1 MKRPHIVIFV
11 ADEFRADRLGHIAGT
26 PSTLTP
32 HLDHLAETEAV
43 SFTANF
49 CQNPVCTP
57 SRCSFMSGWYPHVR
71 GHRTMH
77 HMLRPE
83 DQDLLKIVKDAGY
96 YVWWGGKN
104 DLLPGTADLSEHV
117 SFRNTP
123 CPEDGLAQ
131 DPHMDMTWR
140 GPADGPKYYSFLAGT
155 APATEPS
162 GDRLDFDLWNV
173 RSAVRFLE
181 TYDRPEPFLLY
192 LSIQSPHP
200 PYYAEEKWLDNI
212 NEDNRHHPIPQPDWE
227 LKPQILPKIQ
237 ERRRMDHADPAL
249 LQQISDTYDAMCM
262 RVDHQAGMIL
272 DALRNAGLYED
283 TAFFFM
289 SDHGDFAGD
298 YGLVEKTQNTFEDC
312 LTHTPM
318 ILKPPAGY
326 DCAPGIRTSLTENID
341 LFATVLELTGASPTL
356 PHFGRS
362 LLPALPGETLIRHFV
377 HTEGGRLLSEMHC
390 REAESPGATDP
401 TDLYW
406 PRVGLQQENGT
417 PMYHTKA
424 CMIRNDRYKYVRRL
438 YEADE
443 FYDLLQDP
451 DEIHNL
457 IHDPRYKDMLGYMRD
472 KMLSFYMETSD
483 IVPFIPD
490 AR

>member
-1 MKRPHIVIFV
+1 MKRPHIIIFV

-123 CPEDGLAQ
+123 GPEAGLAQ

-181 TYDRPEPFLLY
+181 TYE
-192 LSIQSPHP
+192 I
-200 PYYAEEKWLDNI
+200 
-212 NEDNRHHPIPQPDWE
+212 
-227 LKPQILPKIQ
+227 
-237 ERRRMDHADPAL
+237 
-249 LQQISDTYDAMCM
+249 
-262 RVDHQAGMIL
+262 
-272 DALRNAGLYED
+272 
-283 TAFFFM
+283 
-289 SDHGDFAGD
+289 
-298 YGLVEKTQNTFEDC
+298 
-312 LTHTPM
+312 
-318 ILKPPAGY
+318 
-326 DCAPGIRTSLTENID
+326 
-341 LFATVLELTGASPTL
+341 
-356 PHFGRS
+356 GR
-362 LLPALPGETLIRHFV
+362 AHV
-377 HTEGGRLLSEMHC
+377 
-390 REAESPGATDP
+390 
-401 TDLYW
+401 
-406 PRVGLQQENGT
+406 
-417 PMYHTKA
+417 
-424 CMIRNDRYKYVRRL
+424 
-438 YEADE
+438 
-443 FYDLLQDP
+443 
-451 DEIHNL
+451 
-457 IHDPRYKDMLGYMRD
+457 
-472 KMLSFYMETSD
+472 
-483 IVPFIPD
+483 
-490 AR
+490 